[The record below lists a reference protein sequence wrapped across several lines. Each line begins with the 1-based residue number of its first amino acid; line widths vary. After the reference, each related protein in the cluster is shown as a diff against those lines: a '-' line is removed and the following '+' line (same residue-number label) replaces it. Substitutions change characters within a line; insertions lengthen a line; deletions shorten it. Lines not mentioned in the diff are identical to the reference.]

1 MQPVSTPP
9 STISLVPTVGGD
21 PRREALMAY
30 LDAVAILE
38 SFQSRLWRE
47 AHLTLTQAR
56 LLRSLRDGAIGQ
68 SELGRSLNLS
78 PASVTRLID
87 RLEERGLIERE
98 RDPADRRRVAVRL
111 QPAGRRLVGGE
122 QGMLRGTSV
131 DEAIQSMTEA
141 EQRTFAE
148 VVGDM
153 VRRAREFSED
163 TPEAVPS
170 AT

>member
-1 MQPVSTPP
+1 MP
-9 STISLVPTVGGD
+9 STIAVVSTVSGD
-21 PRREALMAY
+21 ARREALMAY

-56 LLRSLRDGAIGQ
+56 LLRSLRDGPIGQ
-68 SELGRSLNLS
+68 SELGRVLNLS

-98 RDPADRRRVAVRL
+98 RDPGDRRRVAVRL

-122 QGMLRGTSV
+122 QGMLRGTAV
-131 DEAIQSMTEA
+131 DQAILTMTED
-141 EQRTFAE
+141 EQRTFAR

-163 TPEAVPS
+163 PPEVVSS
-170 AT
+170 AR